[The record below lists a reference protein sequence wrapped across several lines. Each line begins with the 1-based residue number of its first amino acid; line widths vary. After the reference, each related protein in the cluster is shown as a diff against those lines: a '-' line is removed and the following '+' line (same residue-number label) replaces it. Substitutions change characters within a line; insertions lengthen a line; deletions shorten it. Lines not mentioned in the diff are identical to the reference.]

1 MRRTGGAI
9 FQVTVP
15 ATIMKSAWRGEGRKI
30 SAPKRAISK
39 RGAAAAIISMA
50 QQARPNMAGQREE
63 LRAQLSTLSTEVI
76 SRFRCRD
83 SSRSSKVVSLHT
95 LASLVYH
102 NFVNGQGAL
111 ALNHPSLPLPPPATT
126 AIALAGRRKKTGS
139 APTKKNED

>member
-15 ATIMKSAWRGEGRKI
+15 ATIMKSAGRGEGRKI
-30 SAPKRAISK
+30 SAPKRAMAK

-50 QQARPNMAGQREE
+50 QQARPDMAGQREE

-83 SSRSSKVVSLHT
+83 SSRSSKVASLQT

-102 NFVNGQGAL
+102 NFVNGQEAFVSPPPHHKWCGMISAHKL
-111 ALNHPSLPLPPPATT
+111 LGPSL
-126 AIALAGRRKKTGS
+126 
-139 APTKKNED
+139 